1 MIEEQTQ
8 SPEKQPLADYKPLL
22 IPHPGRQ
29 TPVMLE
35 EYRGEGGYRGWEKA
49 VREMAPDEV
58 VEEVKASGLR
68 GRGGAG
74 FPAGAKWGFVPKVAG
89 PKYLC
94 CNADESEPGT
104 FKDREIMEVEP
115 HLLIEGVAIA
125 SYAIGAQ
132 DAFIYIRGEYVT
144 AADRLERAIDEAERA
159 GLLGSNA
166 LGTGFNLRVHVF
178 RGAGAYICGEET
190 ALLESLE
197 GRRPMPR
204 SRPPFPA
211 VEGLYRRPTVV
222 NNVETLANVP
232 HILANGQEWY
242 NAIGVPPKNTGPKIF
257 CLSGRVVRPGNYE
270 LPLGAVTFSELIEEY
285 GGGVPNGGRVKGVL
299 PAGASAPILTADKL
313 DTKLDYDSVQ
323 AAGSMLGSASLIVL
337 DETVCIVRAAT
348 RMAEFFRHESC
359 GKCTPCREGTAWLHK
374 VLVRLE
380 AGRGSEA
387 DLDLLM
393 SLSGEIS
400 GKVLCALGDFATS
413 PVTATV
419 GQFRDEYLEH
429 FKLGR
434 CPYGDWGE
442 LAGEGPSAPTD
453 RAHRDTEG

>member
-1 MIEEQTQ
+1 MTEEQEQAPTQ
-8 SPEKQPLADYKPLL
+8 SPADYKPLL
-22 IPHPGRQ
+22 IPHPGRE

-35 EYRGEGGYRGWEKA
+35 EYRQEGGYRGWERA
-49 VREMAPDEV
+49 VRDMTSDDV
-58 VEEVKASGLR
+58 VEEVKTSGLR

-74 FPAGAKWGFVPKVAG
+74 FPAGVKWSFVPKVEG

-115 HLLIEGVAIA
+115 HMLVEGVAIA
-125 SYAIGAQ
+125 SYAIGAS

-144 AADRLERAIDEAERA
+144 AADRLDAAIVEAQQA
-159 GLLGSNA
+159 GLLGSNV
-166 LGTGFNLRVHVF
+166 LGKDYSLNVHVF

-232 HILANGQEWY
+232 HILRNGSEWY
-242 NAIGVPPKNTGPKIF
+242 QRIGVPPRNTGPKIF
-257 CLSGRVVRPGNYE
+257 CLSGRVNRPGNYE
-270 LPLGAVTFSELIEEY
+270 LPLGSVTFRELIEQY
-285 GGGVPNGGRVKGVL
+285 GGGTIDGAAIKGVL

-348 RMAEFFRHESC
+348 RMEEFFRHESC

-380 AGRGSEA
+380 QGQGSEA

-413 PVTATV
+413 PVTATIR
-419 GQFRDEYLEH
+419 QFRDEYLQH
-429 FKLGR
+429 FTLGR
-434 CPYGDWGE
+434 CPYASW
-442 LAGEGPSAPTD
+442 AA
-453 RAHRDTEG
+453 